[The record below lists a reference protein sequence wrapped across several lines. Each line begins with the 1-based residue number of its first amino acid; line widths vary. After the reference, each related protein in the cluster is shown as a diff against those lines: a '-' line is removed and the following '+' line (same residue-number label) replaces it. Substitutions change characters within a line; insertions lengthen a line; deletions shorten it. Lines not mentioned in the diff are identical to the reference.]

1 MPKTLTGQEL
11 QLDDGPARDSELF
24 LVDGNN
30 LAYRAF
36 FALPEELATSDGFPT
51 NALLG
56 FANMLFKL
64 LSDYRPKGVAVAWDS
79 TPTHR
84 AAVAQAADVVYKEG
98 RRPMPDLLREQF
110 PHFRPIVEAFG
121 YRNLEFEGWEADDV
135 IATLATRADEAGVKT
150 TVVSTDRDAFQL
162 CSPNITLMMTPRGVA
177 DVNVYTP
184 ERVELRYG
192 IRPDQ
197 VPDFIG
203 LKGDT
208 SDNIPGVPGIGDKTA
223 GQLIA
228 QYGTLEEV
236 IAHADELSP
245 ARRKNITEFADQA
258 RMSKELATMRR
269 DLDLDFDPTGIVLE
283 PPDRSQLREMFR
295 RFEFRGLLN
304 RIDDLEDAIPAAVPI
319 PVAGTVVPWHEGE
332 LPQVRGR
339 AGLAIVGDRFALAQD
354 DGVTVGAWDESLI
367 PRLRDAELVAHDF
380 KSLPRLTMAP
390 ADDTLIEAY
399 LIEPGRSEYLIEDL
413 QREYGLEVIPE
424 PATEEETAA
433 LITRAEAARRLA
445 GPMRERVVERGSERL
460 YDEIELPLTAVL
472 SSMEDAG
479 VKIDTY
485 RMGEIT
491 ARLADR
497 VEELEAKA
505 YELAGEEFMIGSTQ
519 QVARILFDV
528 LGLTP
533 GRKGKTGYSTDTR
546 VLRSIRGE
554 HEIVNVIEEWR
565 ELSKLVNTYLK
576 PLPLLIS
583 ERDGRLHTTFNQAAA
598 STGRLSTTNP
608 NLQAIPIR
616 TELGR
621 EIRSAFVAEPGYRLI
636 SADYSQVELRIL
648 AHVSGEPRLREAFAR
663 NEDIHTATAA
673 EVLGKDPAALTKD
686 ERNVAKMV
694 NFGII
699 YGISAFG
706 LSENLEIPR
715 EQAQEYIDTY
725 LARFPHVQDFIQRTI
740 EQAERDGYVTTLLG
754 RRRPVPEIR
763 VRNRQTRALG
773 ERLAVN
779 SVMQGTAADVIKVAM
794 IRIHNRL
801 REEGRG
807 ARLVLQ
813 VHDELLLEAPE
824 TETSAIK
831 DLVREE
837 MCGAYPLDPPLAVDV
852 GVGDDWN
859 DAKSRL
865 LLGAGPRPVR
875 DTRWTWLYC
884 ATPNG
889 ERDNRKAAA
898 GRRRRLGRRPRRRP
912 DPRLRVDFPDDQR
925 GRGRARHRRARRQG
939 RGSRRH
945 RLQVRGRHPGRRA
958 FDPPLG
964 QSRRRGLGR
973 RGDRRARAHE
983 GGRRRAPD
991 PLEEARAVRA
1001 RLEEDRG
1008 RRRVRRAGRRSR
1020 DRGRQG
1026 RPDPRPRRPRLPA
1039 CLTRRHSPRA
1049 GPRRVHG
1056 DRASL
1061 QGDRAE
1067 PVPQQRRPLPSRRP
1081 RRRAQGSAPADPR
1094 PAQPGRCGRGHDL
1107 EHRRLRRVR
1116 RPERDG
1122 RPDPHLRAVVEPRQP
1137 PVGGARDRPGG
1148 QGQGA
1153 RHRPRPPAHLARS
1166 QADAVGSV
1174 AAGARELLRERRR
1187 RGSRD
1192 QGRHLRRLRRDPPG
1206 SRGARAHLRARAAPR
1221 GEPARGRLAG

>member
-1 MPKTLTGQEL
+1 MSPKTLTGQEL
-11 QLDDGPARDSELF
+11 DVDDAPARDAALF

-79 TPTHR
+79 RPTHR
-84 AAVAQAADVVYKEG
+84 AAVAQAGDVVYKEG
-98 RRPMPDLLREQF
+98 RKPMPDLLREQF

-135 IATLATRADEAGVKT
+135 IATLATRADEAGIKT

-162 CSPNITLMMTPRGVA
+162 TSPNIALMMTPRGVA
-177 DVNVYTP
+177 DVHVYTP

-192 IRPDQ
+192 VRPDQ

-228 QYGTLEEV
+228 QYGSLEEV

-269 DLDLDFDPTGIVLE
+269 DLDIDFDPAQIVLE

-295 RFEFRGLLN
+295 RYEFRALLN
-304 RIDDLEDAIPAAVPI
+304 RIDDLEDAIPSAAPAAVDG
-319 PVAGTVVPWHEGE
+319 VVVPWREAE
-332 LPQVRGR
+332 VPR
-339 AGLAIVGDRFALAQD
+339 ADGLVGYASDGDRVAVATGAEVIVAPKPSSDALPGRIA
-354 DGVTVGAWDESLI
+354 
-367 PRLRDAELVAHDF
+367 AHDA
-380 KSLPRLTMAP
+380 KSLRVDA
-390 ADDTLIEAY
+390 AEDTLIAAY
-399 LIEPGRSEYLIEDL
+399 LIEPGRATYDL
-413 QREYGLEVIPE
+413 HELAAEYGVAVTPD
-424 PATEEETAA
+424 PAAEEETAA
-433 LITRAEAARRLA
+433 LIRRAELARRLA
-445 GPMRERVVERGSERL
+445 PLMLERVVERGSERL
-460 YDEIELPLTAVL
+460 YRQIELPLSAVL
-472 SSMEDAG
+472 AAMEDAG

-505 YELAGEEFMIGSTQ
+505 YELAGEEFMLGSTQ
-519 QVARILFDV
+519 QVARVLFEK
-528 LGLTP
+528 LQLTP

-546 VLRSIRGE
+546 VLRSIRDD
-554 HEIVNVIEEWR
+554 HEIVGVIEEWR

-583 ERDGRLHTTFNQAAA
+583 EADGRLHTTFNQAAA

-621 EIRSAFVAEPGYRLI
+621 EIRSAFVAEPGRRLI

-663 NEDIHTATAA
+663 NEDIHAATAA

-699 YGISAFG
+699 YGISSFG

-715 EQAQEYIDTY
+715 EQAQAYIDTY

-754 RRRPVPEIR
+754 RRRPIPEIR

-794 IRIHNRL
+794 IRIHDRL

-824 TETSAIK
+824 TETGAIK
-831 DLVREE
+831 ELVREE
-837 MCGAYPLDPPLAVDV
+837 MCNAYPLDPPLAVDV
-852 GVGDDWN
+852 GAGDDWN
-859 DAKSRL
+859 EAKS
-865 LLGAGPRPVR
+865 
-875 DTRWTWLYC
+875 
-884 ATPNG
+884 
-889 ERDNRKAAA
+889 
-898 GRRRRLGRRPRRRP
+898 
-912 DPRLRVDFPDDQR
+912 
-925 GRGRARHRRARRQG
+925 
-939 RGSRRH
+939 
-945 RLQVRGRHPGRRA
+945 
-958 FDPPLG
+958 
-964 QSRRRGLGR
+964 
-973 RGDRRARAHE
+973 
-983 GGRRRAPD
+983 
-991 PLEEARAVRA
+991 
-1001 RLEEDRG
+1001 
-1008 RRRVRRAGRRSR
+1008 
-1020 DRGRQG
+1020 
-1026 RPDPRPRRPRLPA
+1026 
-1039 CLTRRHSPRA
+1039 
-1049 GPRRVHG
+1049 
-1056 DRASL
+1056 
-1061 QGDRAE
+1061 
-1067 PVPQQRRPLPSRRP
+1067 
-1081 RRRAQGSAPADPR
+1081 
-1094 PAQPGRCGRGHDL
+1094 
-1107 EHRRLRRVR
+1107 
-1116 RPERDG
+1116 
-1122 RPDPHLRAVVEPRQP
+1122 
-1137 PVGGARDRPGG
+1137 
-1148 QGQGA
+1148 
-1153 RHRPRPPAHLARS
+1153 
-1166 QADAVGSV
+1166 
-1174 AAGARELLRERRR
+1174 
-1187 RGSRD
+1187 
-1192 QGRHLRRLRRDPPG
+1192 
-1206 SRGARAHLRARAAPR
+1206 
-1221 GEPARGRLAG
+1221 